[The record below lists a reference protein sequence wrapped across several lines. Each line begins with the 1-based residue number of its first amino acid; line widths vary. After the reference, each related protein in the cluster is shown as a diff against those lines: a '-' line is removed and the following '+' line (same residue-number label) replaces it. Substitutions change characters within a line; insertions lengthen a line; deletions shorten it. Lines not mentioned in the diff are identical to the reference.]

1 MYVDGCNPEPLEGA
15 VFTFM
20 EDWLRKQLQHTGE
33 DLAAQYVEQIEEW
46 QHPSGLCAKRQFP
59 QLFFG
64 NGDANPHHHMLRGN
78 LGKTWTFG
86 AKAKED
92 SGAWSKE
99 LVKFTCTSEMQACS
113 IPCSHFDKALRSA
126 ASWSEMMQYPA
137 VMKQEY
143 DKCLDSAL
151 ADAHFKESS
160 LDVDE
165 RNNAQTPLTHGLASK
180 PF

>member
-1 MYVDGCNPEPLEGA
+1 M
-15 VFTFM
+15 
-20 EDWLRKQLQHTGE
+20 RKQLRHTGA

-99 LVKFTCTSEMQACS
+99 LVKFTCTREMRRALQASDEAVEGIRSVGIRLDASHADCTILRAELKTRMQDFINSE
-113 IPCSHFDKALRSA
+113 
-126 ASWSEMMQYPA
+126 
-137 VMKQEY
+137 
-143 DKCLDSAL
+143 DSG
-151 ADAHFKESS
+151 
-160 LDVDE
+160 
-165 RNNAQTPLTHGLASK
+165 RW
-180 PF
+180 